1 MPIENGQYVYRG
13 LDLSEGTHN
22 SLGQPV
28 VGRTA
33 ESTEYAYD
41 RDPAND
47 EQSWYNTLG
56 IGGDEN
62 TETLIDGVVDSFQS
76 GGNWG
81 YDMYKAQ
88 ERAMEHEVDP
98 EFDAQAWVKEN
109 RKRVPDEYL
118 GALGRTASS
127 EEAEALLAD
136 ISERRAAQARVQ
148 RMGIGGQ
155 ITAGLVAGIVDIDTL
170 LSGGTMLLGKAGLA
184 TTRVGRI
191 ALGASSTG
199 GGAAI
204 GTAASPEE
212 DYADV
217 ALAALIGGGVHG
229 IVGGKVDPLAKEIQS
244 GIQKGIDDLDEAV
257 TKRNATGHQV
267 LDDDMASASQ
277 PFKMDPIT
285 EVTEDGAQS
294 ASRKAATFDP
304 DELTE
309 VSTDTGGGSVGAK
322 QVSSATLDLEK
333 PSRTVQDQIS
343 LSKQYVKDNDLDSKY
358 YYEYGEALDGNAIQK
373 NTAKGIRTTVDTLGS
388 LGLRTDFDKMFKA
401 PSSTAKMVAHSLLSD
416 GSGRLTNVRSA
427 THIKDTY
434 QNKMNMLWFE
444 PYQDATSSYM
454 KRNKVGMLNLAER
467 NRKLEEFNKQLIF
480 EQENLRLEG
489 AYSKNA
495 DPDVIRAATAI
506 NDLNKYDLKIG
517 KKTDI
522 PGYRDIPDSE
532 GYFARKVTTRSMD
545 SMMRKYKAAG
555 RPISEKMIRQMWK
568 EYYHQLSGLSLS
580 EADKV
585 AGMVLARAKTA
596 AEGSSTSLMELL
608 SENGDEFLRAA
619 LRNQG
624 MKDNEIDRVVNALVG
639 KSDDRGKAGYMKGRI
654 EGDIRFQASNGL
666 KVIDFIDSDVEGVMT
681 SRVRRTSGR
690 AALAE
695 KGIRTRHDIQTIKD
709 AIMHEQR
716 LSYDDG
722 QKLANAKNIGDV
734 KAAADD
740 FVNAD
745 TTLSTDY
752 LDVIF
757 DHFLGDGKITDTSMA
772 AVSRIKRMAVLSTM
786 NGLGL
791 TQMAETGGL
800 IGAFGF
806 KKFMSQLP
814 AAVKGDLK
822 NPRSALIK
830 ELHSMSVMIP
840 EERLWN
846 PRIAAELDQSLHA
859 KSELAQYYDQLSG
872 MGLRAQGII
881 SGMNKVRY
889 AQQKMAMMV
898 TMDKS
903 MQAIAGV
910 GDDALSAARLKTIG
924 LDDKLIN
931 RLKKVTQHIEW
942 DGDNVKQLH
951 VDKWGDEQ
959 LVDDFGRAMQIATDQ
974 LVQKARLGESNVV
987 FAGNGVTSLMTQ
999 FLSYPITAITKQA
1012 ARNAYI
1018 GDQSAALQ
1026 VLYGFLVAGSVGMAK
1041 NIVAGRYDQ
1050 LNMENFA
1057 RQGFVM
1063 ANITGWVPMIADPVL
1078 RLIGQEDLAFNPYG
1092 DIVRTPPAVDVLNRT
1107 LVSPSAAVKLLGG
1120 DTSGS
1125 NLRDL
1130 KFAPLIG
1137 NWYGTT
1143 ALINRL

>member
-13 LDLSEGTHN
+13 LDLTEGEHN
-22 SLGQPV
+22 SLGQPTI
-28 VGRTA
+28 GRVADT
-33 ESTEYAYD
+33 TQYALD
-41 RDPAND
+41 RDPEND
-47 EQSWYNTLG
+47 EQTWYNTLG

-62 TETLIDGVVDSFQS
+62 TETLIDGVADSFQS

-81 YDMYKAQ
+81 YDIYKSQ

-98 EFDAQAWVKEN
+98 EFDAQAWVHEN

-118 GALGRTASS
+118 GALGRTASA
-127 EEAEALLAD
+127 EEAEALLTD
-136 ISERRAAQARVQ
+136 IEQRRMAQQRVQ

-155 ITAGLVAGIVDIDTL
+155 ITAGLIAGIVDVDTI
-170 LSGGTMLLGKAGLA
+170 LSGGTLLLGKAGLA

-191 ALGASSTG
+191 ALGASTTG
-199 GGAAI
+199 GGAAL

-217 ALAALIGGGVHG
+217 ALAALLGGGIHGIIGG
-229 IVGGKVDPLAKEIQS
+229 KADPLAKEVQD
-244 GIQKGIDDLDEAV
+244 GIQRGIDDLDEVV
-257 TKRNATGHQV
+257 TKRNTTNHQV
-267 LDDDMASASQ
+267 VDEDMSVPSE
-277 PFKMDPIT
+277 PFRVDPIET
-285 EVTEDGAQS
+285 AEVAGET

-304 DELTE
+304 SELTE
-309 VSTDTGGGSVGAK
+309 VADEATGSSVGAK
-322 QVSSATLDLEK
+322 QVSSSELNIEK
-333 PSRTVQDQIS
+333 PSRTVEHQIAMA
-343 LSKQYVKDNDLDSKY
+343 KQYVKDNELEDKY
-358 YYEYGEALDGNAIQK
+358 FYDYGEALDGNSFQK
-373 NTAKGIRTTVDTLGS
+373 GAAKTVRTTVDTLGR
-388 LGLRTDFDKMFKA
+388 LGLGTDFDKMFKSNSA
-401 PSSTAKMVAHSLLSD
+401 TAKMVAHSLLSD
-416 GSGRLTNVRSA
+416 GSARLTNVRSA
-427 THIKDTY
+427 VHIKDTY

-444 PYQDATSSYM
+444 PYQDATSSYL
-454 KRNKVGMLNLAER
+454 KRQNISMLNLAER
-467 NRKLEEFNKQLIF
+467 NRKIEEFNKQLIF

-495 DPDVIRAATAI
+495 DPDVIRAATAV
-506 NDLNKYDLKIG
+506 NDLNKYDLKVG

-532 GYFARKVTTRSMD
+532 GYFSRKVTTRSMD

-555 RPISEKMIRQMWK
+555 TPISEKMIRQMWK
-568 EYYHQLSGLSLS
+568 EYYHQMSGLTVS

-585 AGMVLARAKTA
+585 AGMVMARARTA
-596 AEGSSTSLMELL
+596 AEGSSTSLIEML
-608 SENGDEFLRAA
+608 SENGDEFLRSA
-619 LRNQG
+619 LKNQG
-624 MKDNEIDRVVNALVG
+624 MDDSSIERVVGSLVG
-639 KSDDRGKAGYMKGRI
+639 KSDERGKAGFMKGRI
-654 EGDIRFQASNGL
+654 EGDVRFQASNGL
-666 KVIDFIDSDVEGVMT
+666 RVLDFIDTDVEGIMT

-709 AIMHEQR
+709 AILYEQR
-716 LSYDDG
+716 KAFDDG
-722 QKLANAKNIGDV
+722 QKLSDVKNAGDL
-734 KAAADD
+734 KAAAED
-740 FVNAD
+740 FINAD
-745 TTLSTDY
+745 TKLDGDY
-752 LDVIF
+752 LDVVF
-757 DHFLGDGKITDTSMA
+757 DHFMGDGKITDTSMA

-786 NGLGL
+786 SGLGL
-791 TQMAETGGL
+791 TQLAETGGL

-814 AAVKGDLK
+814 AAVKNDLK
-822 NPRSALIK
+822 NPRSDLIK
-830 ELHSMSVMIP
+830 ELHSMAVLIP

-859 KSELAQYYDQLSG
+859 KSEIAQYYDQLSG
-872 MGLRAQGII
+872 IGLRAQGVI

-898 TMDKS
+898 TMDKA

-910 GDDALSAARLKTIG
+910 GDDALSAARLRTIG
-924 LDDKLIN
+924 LDDKLIT
-931 RLKKVTQHIEW
+931 RLRGVTQHIEW
-942 DGDNVKQLH
+942 DGSNVKKLN

-959 LVDDFGRAMQIATDQ
+959 LVEDFSRSMQIATDQ
-974 LVQKARLGESNVV
+974 LVQKARLGESNVI

-1012 ARNAYI
+1012 ARNAYV

-1026 VLYGFLVAGSVGMAK
+1026 VLYGFLAAGTVGMAK

-1050 LNMENFA
+1050 LDMENFA

-1063 ANITGWVPMIADPVL
+1063 ANITGWVPMVADPLL
-1078 RLIGQEDLAFNPYG
+1078 RMIGQEDLAFNPYG
-1092 DIVRTPPAVDVLNRT
+1092 DIVRTPPAIDVLNRT
-1107 LVSPSAAVKLLGG
+1107 LISPSAIGKLLTG
-1120 DTSGS
+1120 DTSNS

-1130 KFAPLIG
+1130 KYTPLIG